1 MSWIHG
7 LGGGG
12 GTDLPVLP
20 AQRLLLSHPVPQVA
34 SLLSAQSEVSVA
46 TCTMGCD
53 GDSLE
58 GGTEPLQLQR

>member
-7 LGGGG
+7 LGGDG

-20 AQRLLLSHPVPQVA
+20 AQRLLLAHPVPQAA
-34 SLLSAQSEVSVA
+34 SLLPAQSEVSVA
-46 TCTMGCD
+46 TYMMGCG